1 MTLKNKAKAITLK
14 HVKSGTRPFLCL
26 FISALMIL
34 SSFALALTGL
44 SVYAAAKAPSDAA
57 AAVTISEAA
66 DGSYEAVISLQ
77 NCLDF
82 TEGSLTVEYDTAALE
97 LVPRNTEGGFVL
109 WEILDDAKAFSD
121 VGNTFSA
128 TADTKDSGK
137 LTLSFSFIESLDAES
152 WGVDV
157 DMTDVKLFGMTFNSL
172 GASDT
177 ELTVTGSLSFFD
189 GSRLTVNESAYI
201 KGSGAPEETT
211 TEAPEETTT
220 EAPEETTTEAPE
232 ETTTEAPE
240 ETTTEAPEETTTDAP
255 EETTTEAPEEIATES
270 PEEITTEAPEE
281 TTQHTHLYRQFVIL
295 APDCVNAGECEF
307 ICDCGE
313 TCRCILPATGHNDNN
328 GDGSCD
334 SCGNKEDEKPEEKES
349 FLDKIKAF
357 FERLAEFF
365 RNLFTKA

>member
-57 AAVTISEAA
+57 AAVTIDEAA

-189 GSRLTVNESAYI
+189 GSRLTVNERAYI

-220 EAPEETTTEAPE
+220 EAPGET
-232 ETTTEAPE
+232 
-240 ETTTEAPEETTTDAP
+240 
-255 EETTTEAPEEIATES
+255 
-270 PEEITTEAPEE
+270 TTEAPEE
-281 TTQHTHLYRQFVIL
+281 TTQHTHLYRQIVIL

-307 ICDCGE
+307 ICECGE
-313 TCRCILPATGHNDNN
+313 ICRCILPATGHNDNN
-328 GDGSCD
+328 GDGICD

>member
-26 FISALMIL
+26 LISALMIL

-57 AAVTISEAA
+57 AVVTISEVA

-121 VGNTFSA
+121 AGNIFSA

-137 LTLSFSFIESLDAES
+137 LTLSFSFIESLDAEL

-157 DMTDVKLFGMTFNSL
+157 DMADVKLFGMTFNTL

-189 GSRLTVNESAYI
+189 GSRLTVNERAYI
-201 KGSGAPEETT
+201 KGSGAPEETTTEALEETT

-220 EAPEETTTEAPE
+220 EAPEET
-232 ETTTEAPE
+232 
-240 ETTTEAPEETTTDAP
+240 
-255 EETTTEAPEEIATES
+255 
-270 PEEITTEAPEE
+270 TTEAPEE

-313 TCRCILPATGHNDNN
+313 ICRCILPATGHNDNN

>member
-1 MTLKNKAKAITLK
+1 MALKNKAKAITLK
-14 HVKSGTRPFLCL
+14 HVKSGTRPFLYL

-44 SVYAAAKAPSDAA
+44 SVYAAAKAPTGAA
-57 AAVTISEAA
+57 AAVTIGEAA

-121 VGNTFSA
+121 VGNIFSA

-189 GSRLTVNESAYI
+189 GSRLTVNERAYI

-220 EAPEETTTEAPE
+220 EAPEETT
-232 ETTTEAPE
+232 
-240 ETTTEAPEETTTDAP
+240 
-255 EETTTEAPEEIATES
+255 
-270 PEEITTEAPEE
+270 
-281 TTQHTHLYRQFVIL
+281 QHTHLYRQIVIL

-307 ICDCGE
+307 ICECGE
-313 TCRCILPATGHNDNN
+313 ICRCILPATGHNDNN
-328 GDGSCD
+328 GDGICD